1 MKESRGWW
9 GGGEGGG
16 GWGAGGGKVGGDY
29 SDGEAPVLRPLGRQ
43 TENSV
48 SRRLPTG
55 SHRGGGGR
63 AGEEKG

>member
-1 MKESRGWW
+1 MGGRGV
-9 GGGEGGG
+9 GGG
-16 GWGAGGGKVGGDY
+16 GGGKVGGDY

-55 SHRGGGGR
+55 SDIKGGG
-63 AGEEKG
+63 EKG